1 MSLSPSAPHAP
12 SVVITALSPSV
23 DGGRHPVK
31 RIAGDVLRVSADI
44 FKDGHDVV
52 AAALLWRE
60 SGEEI
65 WRECPM
71 EKGENDRWAASV
83 VLPRVGRYEYTV
95 AAWPD
100 PLATWT
106 RDFRKKV
113 DARVVPLDLELE
125 EGSLLV
131 KGAALRARLAGAE
144 AMARDLVQLG
154 ELLSGL
160 SPREAVEL
168 MESPEVAAVLA
179 PWPDRGLITLH
190 EPVHAVM
197 VEPELARFS
206 AWYEFFPRNA
216 RCDGRTHAT
225 LRECRPMLEHA
236 AGLGFDVV
244 YLPPVHPIGITNRKG
259 KNNSTTCQPGE
270 VGSPWAIGGPAGG
283 HTAIEPALGTLEDF
297 DFFLAEARSLGLE
310 VAMDFALQCSPDHP
324 WVREHPEWF
333 HVRPDGSIQYA
344 ENPPKKYQDIYP
356 LHFHNPDWRA
366 MWSALKDVLFF
377 WCARGVRVFRVDN
390 PHTKPVAFWE
400 YAIAETRARYP
411 GTIFLSEAFTTPK
424 MMAELAKIGFSQS
437 YTYFTWR
444 TNKHEL
450 AAYVEE
456 LTGPPLV
463 EFMRGNFWPNT
474 PDILA
479 YELWNAP
486 PAKFRIRATLA
497 ALLMP
502 SWGIYSGYE
511 FCENKPLPPKE
522 EYLDSEKYQLVERD
536 LRAPGITA
544 DIAALNRIRR
554 ENPACRFY
562 DNTRFVPAAND
573 QILAWTRITPDR
585 SNRLLVVVN
594 LDAGNP
600 QASTLDL
607 PLDALGLAPD
617 RAFTVRDLLTG
628 ESWTWQGTRNYVEL
642 RPETRVAH
650 VFAIED

>member
-1 MSLSPSAPHAP
+1 MSLSSSAPHAP
-12 SVVITALSPSV
+12 SVVITALVPSV

-31 RIAGDVLRVSADI
+31 RIAGDVLRVEADI

-52 AAALLWRE
+52 AAALLWRPV
-60 SGEEI
+60 GEEI
-65 WRECPM
+65 WHEQAM
-71 EKGENDRWAASV
+71 EKGDNDRWSAAV
-83 VLPRVGRYEYTV
+83 EVPRVGRYEYTV

-100 PLATWT
+100 LLVTWV

-113 DARVVPLDLELE
+113 DARVSPLDLELQ
-125 EGSLLV
+125 EGALLV
-131 KGAALRARLAGAE
+131 KGAALRARLAGSE

-154 ELLSGL
+154 ELLGGL
-160 SPREAVEL
+160 SPNEAIEL
-168 MESPEVAAVLA
+168 MESPDVKTVLA
-179 PWPDRGLITLH
+179 PWPDRGLLTLH
-190 EPVHAVM
+190 EPVRHLI
-197 VEPELARFS
+197 VEPEIARFS

-216 RCDGRTHAT
+216 HCDGHTHAT
-225 LRECRPMLEHA
+225 LRQCRPMLEHA
-236 AGLGFDVV
+236 AGLGFDVI

-270 VGSPWAIGGPAGG
+270 IGSPWAIGGPAGG
-283 HTAIEPALGTLEDF
+283 HTAIEPALGTLADF
-297 DFFLAEARSLGLE
+297 DFFLSEARSLGLE

-366 MWSALKDVLFF
+366 MWSTLKDALLF
-377 WCARGVRVFRVDN
+377 WCARGVRIFRVDN

-400 YAIAETRARYP
+400 YAIAETRAVYP
-411 GTIFLSEAFTTPK
+411 ETIFLSEAFTTPK

-456 LTGPPLV
+456 LTSQPVV

-502 SWGIYSGYE
+502 SWGMYSGYE

-522 EYLDSEKYQLVERD
+522 EYLDSEKYQLVARN
-536 LRAPGITA
+536 LRAQGITA
-544 DIAALNRIRR
+544 DIAALNLIRR
-554 ENPACRFY
+554 ENPACRLY
-562 DNTRFVPAAND
+562 DNIRFVPAAND
-573 QILAWTRITPDR
+573 HILAWTRVTPDQR
-585 SNRLLVVVN
+585 NRLLVVVN
-594 LDAGNP
+594 MDAGNT
-600 QASTLDL
+600 QATTLEL
-607 PLDALGLAPD
+607 PLHLLGLGAD
-617 RAFTVRDLLTG
+617 RPFAVRDLLTG
-628 ESWTWQGTRNYVEL
+628 ERWTWQGARNYVEL
-642 RPETRVAH
+642 NPQIRVAH
-650 VFAIED
+650 VFLIES